1 MYAELIRTFAEAALH
16 ELRTNWQLL
25 ALFGALF
32 LIALAFKLYRARRLA
47 HAGIND
53 IDRTDGA
60 TFEQCLEVLFRNLG
74 YRVEQTQ
81 YWGDY
86 GADLVIAKDGVR
98 TVVQAKR
105 YNKNVGL
112 AAVQQAVA
120 AKGMYR

>member
-32 LIALAFKLYRARRLA
+32 LIALAVKLYRARRLA

-86 GADLVIAKDGVR
+86 DADLVH
-98 TVVQAKR
+98 
-105 YNKNVGL
+105 VGL
-112 AAVQQAVA
+112 NIKTVMLPAACP
-120 AKGMYR
+120 GRST